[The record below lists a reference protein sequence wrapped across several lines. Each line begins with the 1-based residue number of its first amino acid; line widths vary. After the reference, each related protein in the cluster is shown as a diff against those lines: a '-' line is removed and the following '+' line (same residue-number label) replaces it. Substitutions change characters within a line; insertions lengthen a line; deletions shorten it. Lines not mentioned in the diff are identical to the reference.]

1 MDAESRKRK
10 MENEEE
16 DDDEEKMQKFFALIR
31 STRDARER
39 FMSGAEKLQEEE
51 KKKGK
56 PAEAWNPSFQ
66 PEDFMEGGG
75 DQSKGPPPPQA
86 SLALALA
93 VAGPSKREDEAKE
106 QEQEEEEDHKGGDND
121 GLDLKLSL
129 FHGFTPIVNIKAE
142 IQRGANLSP

>member
-1 MDAESRKRK
+1 
-10 MENEEE
+10 
-16 DDDEEKMQKFFALIR
+16 MQKFFALIR

-39 FMSGAEKLQEEE
+39 VLSGADKLQEEE

-56 PAEAWNPSFQ
+56 PAEAWNSSFQ

-75 DQSKGPPPPQA
+75 DQSKGPPPPPQA

-93 VAGPSKREDEAKE
+93 IAGPSEREEDEAKE
-106 QEQEEEEDHKGGDND
+106 QEQQQDHKGGDND

-129 FHGFTPIVNIKAE
+129 
-142 IQRGANLSP
+142 

>member
-1 MDAESRKRK
+1 MDGESRKRK
-10 MENEEE
+10 MENEED

-31 STRDARER
+31 STRDARKR
-39 FMSGAEKLQEEE
+39 VMSGADKLQEAE
-51 KKKGK
+51 KKGGK

-75 DQSKGPPPPQA
+75 DPSKAPPPQA

-93 VAGPSKREDEAKE
+93 IAE
-106 QEQEEEEDHKGGDND
+106 QEQDHKGGDND

-129 FHGFTPIVNIKAE
+129 
-142 IQRGANLSP
+142 

>member
-16 DDDEEKMQKFFALIR
+16 DDEEKMQKFFALIR
-31 STRDARER
+31 STRDAHKRV
-39 FMSGAEKLQEEE
+39 MSGVDKLQEEE

-56 PAEAWNPSFQ
+56 PAEAWNPSFR

-75 DQSKGPPPPQA
+75 DPSKAPPPQA

-93 VAGPSKREDEAKE
+93 IAGPSKREEDEAKE
-106 QEQEEEEDHKGGDND
+106 QEEEEEEEEDDHKGGDND

-129 FHGFTPIVNIKAE
+129 
-142 IQRGANLSP
+142 